1 MNAKKDPP
9 KIRIPR
15 KGRLVTKEQFIQVMR
30 QLEPHLGIDIEIEGV
45 QRAQSAPGGQ
55 FRFSQ
60 LPGGAAGSS
69 DEIWS
74 NFQPTFVDATHI
86 TVSNGSFN
94 LTTPFIDTG
103 GGTMVAINATTP
115 PQLTVDAS
123 ALQIVYL
130 VVDTTLQ
137 TNASNYVTG
146 FTLKSPTSS
155 NLTIEAFSTAQT
167 STNTKRYIELFR
179 WQAGALVNR
188 SRYNNI
194 GAQVRDDG
202 TATGVPVWQTW

>member
-1 MNAKKDPP
+1 MKAERDKP
-9 KIRIPR
+9 KIKLPKPR
-15 KGRLVTKEQFIQVMR
+15 GVLLRKEMVQIMR
-30 QLEPHLGIDIEIEGV
+30 QLEEHLGISIDIEG
-45 QRAQSAPGGQ
+45 AQMAQTGPGGQ

-60 LPGGAAGSS
+60 LPSGATAAST
-69 DEIWS
+69 EIWS
-74 NFQPTFVDATHI
+74 NFQPTLVDSTHI

-94 LTTPFIDTG
+94 LTTPFI
-103 GGTMVAINATTP
+103 GGTAINASTP

-130 VVDTTLQ
+130 VVDTTIQ

-146 FTLKSPTSS
+146 FVIKSPTSS

-167 STNTKRYIELFR
+167 STNSKRYIELFR

-188 SRYNNI
+188 TRYNNI

-202 TATGVPVWQTW
+202 TASGVPVWQIW

>member
-1 MNAKKDPP
+1 MKAERDKP
-9 KIRIPR
+9 KLKLPKPR
-15 KGRLVTKEQFIQVMR
+15 GVLLRKEMVQIMR
-30 QLEPHLGIDIEIEGV
+30 QLEEHLGISIDIEG
-45 QRAQSAPGGQ
+45 AQMAQTGPGGQ

-60 LPGGAAGSS
+60 LPSGAAAAST
-69 DEIWS
+69 EIWS
-74 NFQPTFVDATHI
+74 NFQPTLVDSTHI

-94 LTTPFIDTG
+94 LTTPYI
-103 GGTMVAINATTP
+103 GGTAINASTP

-130 VVDTTLQ
+130 VVDTTIQ

-146 FTLKSPTSS
+146 FVIKSPTSS

-167 STNTKRYIELFR
+167 STNSKRYIELFR

-188 SRYNNI
+188 TRYNNI

-202 TATGVPVWQTW
+202 TASGVPVWQLW

>member
-1 MNAKKDPP
+1 MKAERDKP
-9 KIRIPR
+9 KLKLPKPR
-15 KGRLVTKEQFIQVMR
+15 GVLLRREMVGVMR
-30 QLEPHLGIDIEIEGV
+30 QLEEHLGISIDIEG
-45 QRAQSAPGGQ
+45 AQTAQTGPGGQ

-60 LPGGAAGSS
+60 LPSGAAAAAT
-69 DEIWS
+69 EIWS
-74 NFQPTFVDATHI
+74 NFQPVLVDSTHI

-94 LTTPFIDTG
+94 LTTPFI
-103 GGTMVAINATTP
+103 GGTAINASTP

-130 VVDTTLQ
+130 VVDTTIQ

-146 FTLKSPTSS
+146 FVIKSPTSS

-167 STNTKRYIELFR
+167 STNSKRYIELFR

-188 SRYNNI
+188 TRYNNI

-202 TATGVPVWQTW
+202 TASGVPVWQLW

>member
-1 MNAKKDPP
+1 MPGTTDKKEV
-9 KIRIPR
+9 RLPR
-15 KGRLVTKEQFIQVMR
+15 
-30 QLEPHLGIDIEIEGV
+30 EPSDLYSWRKWV
-45 QRAQSAPGGQ
+45 VAA
-55 FRFSQ
+55 
-60 LPGGAAGSS
+60 LKALAGAAGVNLSVQGAS
-69 DEIWS
+69 RVQRLTDNNVHIDLPEAAAATEEIWS

-94 LTTPFIDTG
+94 LTTPFI
-103 GGTMVAINATTP
+103 GGTAINATTP

-130 VVDTTLQ
+130 VVDTTIQ
-137 TNASNYVTG
+137 TNADNYVTG
-146 FTLKSPTSS
+146 FTIKSPTSS

>member
-1 MNAKKDPP
+1 MQSEKPKLQIPGTRGVLLRREFAK
-9 KIRIPR
+9 
-15 KGRLVTKEQFIQVMR
+15 VMR
-30 QLEPHLGIDIEIEGV
+30 QLQGYLGIDIEIEGV
-45 QRAQSAPGGQ
+45 QRARTGPAGEM
-55 FRFSQ
+55 FFK
-60 LPGGAAGSS
+60 LPPASTTAAST
-69 DEIWS
+69 EIWS
-74 NFQPTFVDATHI
+74 NFQPTLVDSTHI

-94 LTTPFIDTG
+94 LTTPYI
-103 GGTMVAINATTP
+103 GGTAINASTP

-130 VVDTTLQ
+130 VVDTTIQ

-146 FTLKSPTSS
+146 FVIKSPTSS

-167 STNTKRYIELFR
+167 STNSKRYIELFR

-188 SRYNNI
+188 TRYNNI

-202 TATGVPVWQTW
+202 TASGVPVWQLW